1 MSVSQTTVQSPSWSS
16 RIIWT
21 CVYSELCVLMYVLC
35 IPVYLLCVP
44 VSFFCVSKSLLCVSM
59 SLSCVPLSLFWLFDQ
74 LQKIAL
80 DICYIKV
87 CSPATAGPRSERTC
101 MWIANAVSRTIVCIF
116 WKGRGWLRSGGRKTA
131 ALCRQTSLPASQQ
144 PANQVAAAASRS
156 DEITFQTEQNP
167 GQAGAG
173 GHKHNI

>member
-1 MSVSQTTVQSPSWSS
+1 MSVSQTTVQSPSRSS

-21 CVYSELCVLMYVLC
+21 YLYSVLCVLMYELC
-35 IPVYLLCVP
+35 GPVYLLCVP

-131 ALCRQTSLPASQQ
+131 ALCRQTSLPASSQLTKLLQQ
-144 PANQVAAAASRS
+144 PA
-156 DEITFQTEQNP
+156 
-167 GQAGAG
+167 GAM
-173 GHKHNI
+173 K